1 MAAPGCAVGAPAT
14 HGMDNAM
21 NTFSSEELLAMVGT
35 DHEMLCQLRDIFEEE
50 APRVLHEIRAAV
62 TDRNAAALEHHTHL
76 MKNVVASVGGQA
88 SRDIAITME
97 RAARAQDL
105 HETPALADRLAHE
118 IDALRVALDSFIT
131 ARAHS

>member
-1 MAAPGCAVGAPAT
+1 
-14 HGMDNAM
+14 M

-50 APRVLHEIRAAV
+50 APRVLHEIREAV
-62 TDRNAAALEHHTHL
+62 SGRNAAALEHHTHL

-88 SRDIAITME
+88 SREIAVSME

-105 HETPALADRLAHE
+105 RDTAAMADRLAHE
-118 IDALRVALDSFIT
+118 IDALRVALDSFIAT
-131 ARAHS
+131 RGNH

>member
-1 MAAPGCAVGAPAT
+1 
-14 HGMDNAM
+14 MDNAM

-50 APRVLHEIRAAV
+50 APRVLGEIRTAV
-62 TDRNAAALEHHTHL
+62 TTRNAASLEHHTHL

-88 SRDIAITME
+88 SRDIAISLE

-105 HETPALADRLAHE
+105 RDTADLADRLAHE
-118 IDALRVALDSFIT
+118 IDALRVALDSFIA
-131 ARAHS
+131 ARGNH